1 MKNKTVDSKETFINE
16 MRKLCKKY
24 KIRECACSAILHS
37 DNENRP
43 INLDWELAM
52 LFNKDDWEEYQ
63 VPKSKNGIGFG
74 M

>member
-43 INLDWELAM
+43 IVFFAQT
-52 LFNKDDWEEYQ
+52 DDVVVSLGPVTGLQ
-63 VPKSKNGIGFG
+63 VRKKGGK
-74 M
+74 